1 MWIIMIKNKRV
12 NMTQVKLES
21 VLEKIIT
28 LTSERDSGSLELA
41 LAQTLFALLNVENLT
56 IHTAGNINRVK
67 HTLAN
72 AEKLPDD
79 ETISPDIIDALSQC
93 LETAKTN
100 NIVYNG
106 KQFTMFP
113 LKCSKQRPIAVILV
127 EQTHHSHENELMIL
141 ILKIY
146 HNFLSLMTENERDT
160 LTGLLNRKTFDLK
173 INNIITEQQAKN
185 TKDDAE
191 TTFLAIFD
199 IDHFKRVNDVHG
211 HLIGDEVLLLFA
223 TLMEKN
229 FRDID
234 LLFRFGGEEFIGLFQ
249 CPDQEAMQKILNRF
263 RQVIEAYTFPQVGTV
278 TVSCGY
284 TVIEEFDL
292 SSNIIDRADIA
303 LYHAKNNGRNQ
314 VCQHEKLVALG
325 LLAEEDVSGGEIEL
339 F

>member
-1 MWIIMIKNKRV
+1 MDNVIKNKWV

-67 HTLAN
+67 HMLAN
-72 AEKLPDD
+72 DEKLPEE
-79 ETISPDIIDALSQC
+79 ETISPDIVDALGLC

-100 NIVYNG
+100 CIIYQG
-106 KQFTMFP
+106 KQVTMFP
-113 LKCSKQRPIAVILV
+113 LKCSKQRPIAVVLV
-127 EQTHHSHENELMIL
+127 EQTNESHENDLVIQ

-173 INNIITEQQAKN
+173 INNLITEQQVKN
-185 TKDDAE
+185 SSGEDE
-191 TTFLAIFD
+191 STFLAIFD
-199 IDHFKRVNDVHG
+199 IDHFKKVNDVHG

-223 TLMEKN
+223 SLMEKN

-249 CPDQEAMQKILNRF
+249 CPDSKKMQNVLNRF
-263 RQVIEAYTFPQVGTV
+263 RHVIENFTFPQVGSV
-278 TVSCGY
+278 TVSCGF
-284 TVIEEFDL
+284 TKVEEFDL
-292 SSNIIDRADIA
+292 SSNIIDRADVA
-303 LYHAKNNGRNQ
+303 LYYAKNHGRNQ
-314 VCQHEKLVALG
+314 VCEYEKLVALG

>member
-1 MWIIMIKNKRV
+1 
-12 NMTQVKLES
+12 MTQVKLES

-56 IHTAGNINRVK
+56 IHTAGNINRVR
-67 HTLAN
+67 HALAN
-72 AEKLPDD
+72 AEKLADD
-79 ETISPDIIDALSQC
+79 EAISPNIVDALNQC

-100 NIVYNG
+100 CIVHRG
-106 KQFTMFP
+106 KQVTMFP
-113 LKCSKQRPIAVILV
+113 LKCSKQRPIAVVLV
-127 EQTHHSHENELMIL
+127 EQTHQSPKNELIIQ

-173 INNIITEQQAKN
+173 INNIITQQQVK
-185 TKDDAE
+185 TTEESAE
-191 TTFLAIFD
+191 STFLAIFD

-223 TLMEKN
+223 SLMEKN

-249 CPDQEAMQKILNRF
+249 CPDHEAMQKVLNRF
-263 RQVIEAYTFPQVGTV
+263 RQLVETFTFPQVGTV
-278 TVSCGY
+278 TVSCGF
-284 TVIEEFDL
+284 TKIEDFDL
-292 SSNIIDRADIA
+292 SSNIIDRADNA

-314 VCQHEKLVALG
+314 VCHHEKLVALG

>member
-1 MWIIMIKNKRV
+1 M
-12 NMTQVKLES
+12 NMTQIKLES
-21 VLEKIIT
+21 VLEQLIN

-41 LAQTLFALLNVENLT
+41 LAQTLFALANVRNLT
-56 IHTAGNINRVK
+56 MHTAGNINRVK
-67 HTLAN
+67 HILAN
-72 AEKLPDD
+72 AETLPED
-79 ETISPDIIDALSQC
+79 ETILPENVEALSHC
-93 LETAKTN
+93 LETAKITK
-100 NIVYNG
+100 ISHQG
-106 KQFTMFP
+106 KQVTMFP
-113 LKCSKQRPIAVILV
+113 LKCSKQRPIAVVLV
-127 EQTHHSHENELMIL
+127 EQTNESHEHELIIQ

-173 INNIITEQQAKN
+173 INNIITEQQIKN
-185 TKDDAE
+185 KDGHTE
-191 TTFLAIFD
+191 STFLAIFD

-249 CPDQEAMQKILNRF
+249 CPDREKMQTVLDRF
-263 RQVIEAYTFPQVGTV
+263 RQVIETYPFPQVGEV
-278 TVSCGY
+278 TVSCGF
-284 TVIEEFDL
+284 TEIEEFDL

-303 LYHAKNNGRNQ
+303 LYHAKNHGRNQ